1 MEYLVTYDVD
11 TTTPE
16 GQRRLRRVAKICEG
30 YGHRVQKSVF
40 EVTCTSAQLPRLRQE
55 LTDVINH
62 TVDNI
67 RLYRLTAGSL
77 QNVERLG
84 IAQLAPHQG
93 DHIL

>member
-40 EVTCTSAQLPRLRQE
+40 EVTCTSAQLPRLRQK

>member
-1 MEYLVTYDVD
+1 M
-11 TTTPE
+11 
-16 GQRRLRRVAKICEG
+16 
-30 YGHRVQKSVF
+30 QKSVF
-40 EVTCTSAQLPRLRQE
+40 EVTCTSAQLPRLRQK
-55 LTDVINH
+55 LTDIINH